1 MIFKTKSDWPIL
13 KKEQDNR
20 IFQDNGVLI
29 IFEVTI
35 ILAPFIHKPQLN
47 HTCKPCLKCLKT
59 ND

>member
-35 ILAPFIHKPQLN
+35 ILARPAIEPYI
-47 HTCKPCLKCLKT
+47 
-59 ND
+59 